1 MEGLNKR
8 ESARFSLK
16 LKGLSIDHPVVSF
29 SASSNPGMVNLLNAV
44 QLYLCTFATDL

>member
-16 LKGLSIDHPVVSF
+16 LEGLSIDHPVVSF
-29 SASSNPGMVNLLNAV
+29 SASSNPGMVNLLECSAV
-44 QLYLCTFATDL
+44 VPVYLYH